1 MLTPFEKLLVAHLV
15 GDWILA
21 QTNWEAQNKA
31 KDWFAAWSHA
41 FKWTVAMF
49 LGTYWALGW
58 PTSLP
63 FMAWLTVVL
72 MGVLHA
78 IIDRRWPVL
87 WLMRIKEYLP
97 VGDPWVGGPSPPIM
111 TPPFWLIICLDQVL
125 HIVQVAVIASVL

>member
-31 KDWFAAWSHA
+31 KDWWACWSHA

-49 LGTYWALGW
+49 LGVYWALDW
-58 PTSLP
+58 QTPLP
-63 FMAWLTVVL
+63 FVAWLTVVA
-72 MGVLHA
+72 MGALHA
-78 IIDRRWPVL
+78 VIDRRWPVL
-87 WLMRIKEYLP
+87 WLMRTKEYLP
-97 VGDPWVGGPSPPIM
+97 LGDPLMGGPSPLTM
-111 TPPFWLIICLDQVL
+111 NPPFWLIICLDQVL